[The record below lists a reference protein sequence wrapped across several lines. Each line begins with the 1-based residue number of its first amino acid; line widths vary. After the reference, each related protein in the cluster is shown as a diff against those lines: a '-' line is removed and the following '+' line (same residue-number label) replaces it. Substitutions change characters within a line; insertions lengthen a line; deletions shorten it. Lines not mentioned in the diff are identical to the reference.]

1 MKKRYIFALGALVG
15 GAAALFLA
23 PKSGKELQADL
34 LAKVEELQEKVKD
47 FDQDAFKASCKEQLD
62 ELKLAITNFDLSD
75 SIQVMEEKF
84 KALSERMTDLKTVIE
99 QHQDETVPSLGLNDE
114 LEDIEMLE
122 TLQTLEDLEEVKAL
136 EA

>member
-34 LAKVEELQEKVKD
+34 LTKVEELQEKVKD
-47 FDQDAFKASCKEQLD
+47 FDQDAFKTSCKEQLD
-62 ELKLAITNFDLSD
+62 EIKLAITNFDLSD
-75 SIQVMEEKF
+75 SIQAMEEKF
-84 KALSERMTDLKTVIE
+84 RSLSERMTDLKTVIE

>member
-47 FDQDAFKASCKEQLD
+47 FDQDAFKTSCKEQLD

-75 SIQVMEEKF
+75 SIQAMEEKF
-84 KALSERMTDLKTVIE
+84 KSLSERITDLKTVIE
-99 QHQDETVPSLGLNDE
+99 EHQDETVTSLALSDE

>member
-34 LAKVEELQEKVKD
+34 LAKVEELQEKLKD
-47 FDQDAFKASCKEQLD
+47 FDQDGFKTSCKEQLD
-62 ELKLAITNFDLSD
+62 EIKLAITNFDLSD
-75 SIQVMEEKF
+75 SIQAMEEKF
-84 KALSERMTDLKTVIE
+84 KSLSERVTDLKTVIE
-99 QHQDETVPSLGLNDE
+99 GHQDEKVPSLALNDE

>member
-34 LAKVEELQEKVKD
+34 IAKVEELQEKVKD

-62 ELKLAITNFDLSD
+62 ELKLAVTNFDLSD
-75 SIQVMEEKF
+75 SIQAMEEKF
-84 KALSERMTDLKTVIE
+84 KALNERITQLKTVIE
-99 QHQDETVPSLGLNDE
+99 EHQEEELPSLALNDE
-114 LEDIEMLE
+114 LEDVEMCE

>member
-34 LAKVEELQEKVKD
+34 LTKVEELQEKVKD
-47 FDQDAFKASCKEQLD
+47 FDQDAFKTSCKEQLD
-62 ELKLAITNFDLSD
+62 EIKLAITNFDLSD
-75 SIQVMEEKF
+75 SIQAMEEKF
-84 KALSERMTDLKTVIE
+84 KSLSERITDLKTVIE
-99 QHQDETVPSLGLNDE
+99 EHQDETVTSLALSDE
-114 LEDIEMLE
+114 LEDVEMLE

>member
-34 LAKVEELQEKVKD
+34 LTKVEELQEKVKD
-47 FDQDAFKASCKEQLD
+47 FDQDAFKTSCKEQLD

-75 SIQVMEEKF
+75 SIQAMEEKF
-84 KALSERMTDLKTVIE
+84 RALSERMTDLKTVIE
-99 QHQDETVPSLGLNDE
+99 QHQDETLPSLGLNDE

>member
-47 FDQDAFKASCKEQLD
+47 FDQDVFKTSCKEQLD
-62 ELKLAITNFDLSD
+62 EIKLAITNFDLSD
-75 SIQVMEEKF
+75 SIQAMEEKF
-84 KALSERMTDLKTVIE
+84 KSLSERITDLKTVIE
-99 QHQDETVPSLGLNDE
+99 EHQDETVPSLALNDE

-122 TLQTLEDLEEVKAL
+122 TLQTLEDLEEVKAS

>member
-34 LAKVEELQEKVKD
+34 LTKVEELQEKVKD
-47 FDQDAFKASCKEQLD
+47 FDQDSFKTSCKEQLD
-62 ELKLAITNFDLSD
+62 EIKLAITNFDLSD
-75 SIQVMEEKF
+75 SIQAMEEKF
-84 KALSERMTDLKTVIE
+84 KSLSERVTDLKTVIE
-99 QHQDETVPSLGLNDE
+99 GHQDEKVPSLALNDE

>member
-75 SIQVMEEKF
+75 SIQAMEEKF
-84 KALSERMTDLKTVIE
+84 KSLSERVTDLKTVIE
-99 QHQDETVPSLGLNDE
+99 GQEKGKGSN
-114 LEDIEMLE
+114 
-122 TLQTLEDLEEVKAL
+122 
-136 EA
+136 

>member
-47 FDQDAFKASCKEQLD
+47 FDQDAFKTSCKEQLD

-99 QHQDETVPSLGLNDE
+99 QHQDETVTSLALSDE

>member
-34 LAKVEELQEKVKD
+34 LTKVEELQEKVKD
-47 FDQDAFKASCKEQLD
+47 FDQDAFKTSCKEQLD
-62 ELKLAITNFDLSD
+62 EIKLAITNFDLSD
-75 SIQVMEEKF
+75 SIQAMEEKF
-84 KALSERMTDLKTVIE
+84 RALSERMTDLKTVIE

>member
-47 FDQDAFKASCKEQLD
+47 FDQDAFKTSCKEQLD

-75 SIQVMEEKF
+75 SIQAMEEKF
-84 KALSERMTDLKTVIE
+84 KSLSERITDLKTVIE
-99 QHQDETVPSLGLNDE
+99 EHQDETVTSLALSDE
-114 LEDIEMLE
+114 LEDVEMLE

>member
-75 SIQVMEEKF
+75 SIQAMEEKF
-84 KALSERMTDLKTVIE
+84 KSLSERITDLKTVIE
-99 QHQDETVPSLGLNDE
+99 EHQDETVTSLALSDE

>member
-75 SIQVMEEKF
+75 SIQAMEEKF
-84 KALSERMTDLKTVIE
+84 KSLSERVTDLKTVIE
-99 QHQDETVPSLGLNDE
+99 GHQDEKVPSLALNDE

>member
-23 PKSGKELQADL
+23 PKSGKQLQADL

-47 FDQDAFKASCKEQLD
+47 FDQDAFKTSCKEQLD
-62 ELKLAITNFDLSD
+62 EIKLAITNFDLSD
-75 SIQVMEEKF
+75 SIQAMEEKF
-84 KALSERMTDLKTVIE
+84 RSLSERMTDLKTVIE

>member
-75 SIQVMEEKF
+75 SIQAMEEKF
-84 KALSERMTDLKTVIE
+84 KSLSERITDLKTVIE
-99 QHQDETVPSLGLNDE
+99 EHQDETVTSLALSDE
-114 LEDIEMLE
+114 LEDVEMLE

>member
-47 FDQDAFKASCKEQLD
+47 FDQDAFKTSCKEQLD

-75 SIQVMEEKF
+75 SIQAMEEKF
-84 KALSERMTDLKTVIE
+84 KSLSERVTDLKTVIE
-99 QHQDETVPSLGLNDE
+99 EHQEETVPSLALNDE

>member
-47 FDQDAFKASCKEQLD
+47 FDQDAFKTSCKEQLD
-62 ELKLAITNFDLSD
+62 EIKLAITNFDLSD
-75 SIQVMEEKF
+75 SIQAMEEKF
-84 KALSERMTDLKTVIE
+84 KSLSERVTDLKTVIE
-99 QHQDETVPSLGLNDE
+99 GHQDEKVPSLALNDE

>member
-62 ELKLAITNFDLSD
+62 ELKEIARLKNAEDKG
-75 SIQVMEEKF
+75 IQEGIREG
-84 KALSERMTDLKTVIE
+84 IE
-99 QHQDETVPSLGLNDE
+99 QGIEQGIQEGVLKNQKEIVLNMYKEKIELDIISKVTKLTLKEIDEIINNN
-114 LEDIEMLE
+114 
-122 TLQTLEDLEEVKAL
+122 
-136 EA
+136 

>member
-75 SIQVMEEKF
+75 SIQAMEEKF
-84 KALSERMTDLKTVIE
+84 KSLSERVTDLKTVIE
-99 QHQDETVPSLGLNDE
+99 GHQDETVPSLALNDE

>member
-47 FDQDAFKASCKEQLD
+47 FDQDAFKTSCKEQLD
-62 ELKLAITNFDLSD
+62 EIKLAITNFDLSD

-84 KALSERMTDLKTVIE
+84 KSLSERITDLKTVIE
-99 QHQDETVPSLGLNDE
+99 EHQDETVPSLALSDE